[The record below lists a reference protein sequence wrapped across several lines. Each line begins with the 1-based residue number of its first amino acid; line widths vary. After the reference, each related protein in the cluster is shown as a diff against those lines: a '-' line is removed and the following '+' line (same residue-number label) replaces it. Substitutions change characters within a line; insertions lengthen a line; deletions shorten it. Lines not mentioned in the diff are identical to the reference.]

1 MGCQR
6 FSQLTASS
14 NDLFKKGVRCSVF
27 GENKFRFVQLFRGYQ
42 NSEFRP
48 PNSAFALLTRTD
60 SGGGVTTRNG
70 NLARQVRPGIQWR
83 VVVTNI
89 DAT

>member
-1 MGCQR
+1 MFGVWCLV
-6 FSQLTASS
+6 F
-14 NDLFKKGVRCSVF
+14 GVRCSVF
-27 GENKFRFVQLFRGYQ
+27 GENKFRFVQSFRGYQ

-83 VVVTNI
+83 GVVTNI
-89 DAT
+89 DST